1 MDDLIRI
8 ENEYDRQ
15 TVAWLRE
22 QLGEQALCEV
32 VMRMEGRGR
41 PYASAVCRTLGL
53 TPPPPPLR
61 QRASRARPLNR
72 AVGEAY
78 LATIRT
84 ILGAGHHAAA

>member
-1 MDDLIRI
+1 MDDLIQI

-22 QLGEQALCEV
+22 RLGEQALCEV

-53 TPPPPPLR
+53 TPPPR
-61 QRASRARPLNR
+61 QRRSRARPLNR

-78 LATIRT
+78 LAAIRG
-84 ILGAGHHAAA
+84 ILGTGRHAAA

>member
-15 TVAWLRE
+15 TVAWLRNR
-22 QLGEQALCEV
+22 LGDQALCEV
-32 VMRMEGRGR
+32 VMRMEGHGR
-41 PYASAVCRTLGL
+41 PYVSEVCRTLDV
-53 TPPPPPLR
+53 TRPPY

-78 LATIRT
+78 LATIRG
-84 ILGAGHHAAA
+84 ILGAGRHAAA

>member
-22 QLGEQALCEV
+22 RFGEQALNEV
-32 VMRMEGRGR
+32 VLRMGGRGR
-41 PYASAVCRTLGL
+41 PYASEVCRTLGL
-53 TPPPPPLR
+53 TPPPR
-61 QRASRARPLNR
+61 KRATRARPLNR

-78 LATIRT
+78 LATIRA
-84 ILGAGHHAAA
+84 ILGGGHAAA

>member
-22 QLGEQALCEV
+22 RLCEQALNEV
-32 VMRMEGRGR
+32 VLRMDGRGR
-41 PYASAVCRTLGL
+41 PYASEVCRTLGL
-53 TPPPPPLR
+53 TPPPR
-61 QRASRARPLNR
+61 KRATRARPLNR

-78 LATIRT
+78 LTTIRA
-84 ILGAGHHAAA
+84 ILGGGHAAA

>member
-15 TVAWLRE
+15 TVAWLRNC
-22 QLGEQALCEV
+22 LGDQALCEV

-41 PYASAVCRTLGL
+41 PYASEVCRALGV
-53 TPPPPPLR
+53 TPPPR
-61 QRASRARPLNR
+61 QRASRVRPLNR

-78 LATIRT
+78 LVTIRG
-84 ILGAGHHAAA
+84 ILDAGRHAAA